1 MKKIRYNG
9 IDIIRVLA
17 MCGIVGLHILTKCNI
32 DMTNNYSFFQLL
44 IILFKSSVNLFA
56 LITGF
61 LYCKRNIHY
70 KNIINI
76 IFIIAFYCIGFTV
89 IFSFLK
95 PNYFNNKIEYI
106 KALIPVIDG
115 RYWYP
120 VSYILLF
127 FLNPFINVII
137 NKLDKKD
144 LECMIKIF
152 EYPQTTG

>member
-1 MKKIRYNG
+1 
-9 IDIIRVLA
+9 

-76 IFIIAFYCIGFTV
+76 IFY
-89 IFSFLK
+89 
-95 PNYFNNKIEYI
+95 N
-106 KALIPVIDG
+106 D
-115 RYWYP
+115 
-120 VSYILLF
+120 ILLYGF
-127 FLNPFINVII
+127 
-137 NKLDKKD
+137 
-144 LECMIKIF
+144 
-152 EYPQTTG
+152 